1 MNLIFDNIIFSLQK
15 SGGISVVWKELQSR
29 LLKEPKLSEIL
40 SIFEYNNAL
49 TNNIFRQELD
59 IPSHILREEP
69 EKYLAIKRYLSPNIK
84 YSKED
89 IFHSS
94 YYRYLEGAKN
104 ITTIHDFTY
113 EYYVKGIKQKVHSWQ
128 KKLAVLNSEKIIC
141 ISNNTRDDLLR
152 FIPQV
157 NPDKIEVIYNG
168 VNEGFYPLTTYQTIE
183 GFPYEKEE
191 FLLFVGDRK
200 SPYKQFHLAVEVARS
215 AKMPLV
221 IVGRPLS
228 QEEKVILASIKY
240 HVLTG
245 VSTETLN
252 ILYNNA
258 FCLLYPSLYEGFGI
272 PVIEAQRAGCPVI
285 AGANSS
291 ITEVIG
297 KGGMALEM
305 LDIPNILSAI
315 QSIGQS
321 SYRNEIIKQGLEN
334 SRRFSW
340 DKTYEQTLNVYK
352 SLM

>member
-1 MNLIFDNIIFSLQK
+1 MLIIDNIIFSLQK
-15 SGGISVVWKELQSR
+15 SGGISVVWKELLSR
-29 LLKEPKLSEIL
+29 LLKETQMSEIL
-40 SIFEYNNAL
+40 SILEYNNAI
-49 TNNIFRQELD
+49 TNNIFRKELD
-59 IPSHILREEP
+59 IPSHILRKEP
-69 EKYLAIKRYLSPNIK
+69 EKHLVIKRYFSPNVK
-84 YSKED
+84 YRKED

-94 YYRYLEGAKN
+94 YYRYLKGARN

-113 EYYVKGIKQKVHSWQ
+113 EHYVKGAKQKVHSWQ

-141 ISNNTRDDLLR
+141 ISNNTRDDLLK

-157 NPDKIEVIYNG
+157 NPNKIEVIYNG
-168 VNEGFYPLTTYQTIE
+168 VNEGFHPVIKPQTIE

-191 FLLFVGDRK
+191 YLLFVGDRK
-200 SPYKQFHLAVEVARS
+200 SPYKQFNLAVEVAKS

-228 QEEKVILASIKY
+228 QEEKTCLASIKY

-291 ITEVIG
+291 IIEVIG
-297 KGGMALEM
+297 KGGIALDT
-305 LDIPNILSAI
+305 LDIPNILTAI
-315 QSIGQS
+315 QTIGQS
-321 SYRNEIIKQGLEN
+321 YYRNEIIKQGLEN
-334 SRRFSW
+334 SQRFSW

>member
-1 MNLIFDNIIFSLQK
+1 MNLIIDNIIFSLQK
-15 SGGISVVWKELQSR
+15 SGGISVVWKELLSR
-29 LLKEPKLSEIL
+29 LLKENQISKIL
-40 SIFEYNNAL
+40 SIFEYKNAI
-49 TNNIFRQELD
+49 TYNIFRKELE
-59 IPSHILREEP
+59 IPSHILRNEP
-69 EKYLAIKRYLSPNIK
+69 EKHLVIKRYFSPNVK

-94 YYRYLEGAKN
+94 YYRYLKGARN

-113 EYYVKGIKQKVHSWQ
+113 EHYVKGVKQKVHSYQ

-157 NPDKIEVIYNG
+157 NPEKIEVIYNG
-168 VNEGFYPLTTYQTIE
+168 VNEGFYPVIKPQTLE
-183 GFPYEKEE
+183 GFPYGKEE
-191 FLLFVGDRK
+191 YLLFVGDRK
-200 SPYKQFHLAVEVARS
+200 SPYKQFNLAVGVAKS

-228 QEEKVILASIKY
+228 QEEKKCLASIKY

-245 VSTETLN
+245 VSTKILN

-297 KGGMALEM
+297 KGGIALET
-305 LDIPNILSAI
+305 LDIPNILTAI
-315 QSIGQS
+315 QTIGQS
-321 SYRNEIIKQGLEN
+321 SYRNEIIKHGLEN
-334 SRRFSW
+334 SQRFSW
-340 DKTYEQTLNVYK
+340 NKTYEQTLNVYK